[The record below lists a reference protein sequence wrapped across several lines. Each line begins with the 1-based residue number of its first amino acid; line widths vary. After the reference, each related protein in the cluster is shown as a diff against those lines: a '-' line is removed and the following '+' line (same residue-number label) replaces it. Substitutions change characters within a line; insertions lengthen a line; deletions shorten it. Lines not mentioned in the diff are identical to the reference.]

1 MVCEKCSYSDTN
13 EKIVNSISLCPIC
26 AHFAP
31 ENKDD
36 FSSYVLEKIDWK
48 HLDSFRKYNQKIG
61 NKLKEGM
68 SAQAK
73 KGKLMAR
80 PPLGYSVSE
89 GKLIQNQDAS
99 KVHSLFKTFLE
110 QDISLNKL
118 AKESSLSVN
127 GLKKI
132 LTNRTYLGEI
142 KFAGSLA
149 KGTHEVIISPEI
161 FYAVQRKIFAR
172 KE

>member
-1 MVCEKCSYSDTN
+1 MVCDKCGYSDIN
-13 EKIVNSISLCPIC
+13 EKEINSVFLCPIC

-31 ENKDD
+31 EKQED
-36 FSSYVLEKIDWK
+36 FSSYVSEKIDWK

-61 NKLKEGM
+61 SKLKEGM
-68 SAQAK
+68 SKQASQ
-73 KGKLMAR
+73 GKLMAR

-89 GKLIQNQDAS
+89 GKLIQNQEAA

-118 AKESSLSVN
+118 SKENSLSVN

-142 KFAGSLA
+142 KFAGSLT
-149 KGTHEVIISPEI
+149 KSSHSPIISPEI
-161 FYAVQRKIFAR
+161 FYAVQRKI
-172 KE
+172 KS